1 VFRYVRSPN
10 WRTQTGNWRE
20 AAVPNVLPNGA
31 RWPCVSWLISTVEN
45 EKFVIKQRDS
55 AAHAVILE
63 LEAGTFDKDLA
74 RELAA
79 KALRDNDYGTK
90 YTVLRINP
98 VAEGMGELDLEAALG
113 SRPAAVMLPKI
124 HDAAEVEA
132 ADELVGDIE
141 ERNGIPRGST
151 EFAIMMETANCI
163 FEVREIARA
172 SSRTRA
178 LCFGPGDFTAEI
190 GTRFTY
196 GTAYPAEPGLEVLTA
211 RSLVVAG
218 ARATGV
224 TAIDGPTM
232 VSVRD
237 TRSLL
242 RHAWQSR
249 ALGFEGMIVLSPTQ
263 VAPLHEAF
271 APSPDEVGHA
281 RRALALYEAAQQAGA
296 GVVGADAEMI
306 SATVAEQYRDV
317 LRRAEALAPR

>member
-1 VFRYVRSPN
+1 MPDR
-10 WRTQTGNWRE
+10 
-20 AAVPNVLPNGA
+20 

-45 EKFVIKQRDS
+45 EKFVIKQRES

-63 LEAGTFDKDLA
+63 LEAGTFDKDKA
-74 RELAA
+74 REIAA
-79 KALRDNDYGTK
+79 RVLRDNDYGAK
-90 YTVLRINP
+90 YTVLRVNP
-98 VAEGMGELDLEAALG
+98 VAEGLGKLDLEAALG
-113 SRPAAVMLPKI
+113 SRPDAVMLTKI
-124 HDAAEVEA
+124 HDADEVAE

-141 ERNGIPRGST
+141 ERNGIPRGTT

-172 SSRTRA
+172 SRRTRA
-178 LCFGPGDFTAEI
+178 LCFGPGDYTAEI

-211 RSLVVAG
+211 RSLIVAG
-218 ARATGV
+218 CRATGV

-249 ALGFEGMIVLSPTQ
+249 ALGFDGMIVLSPTQ
-263 VAPLHEAF
+263 VAPVHQAF
-271 APSPDEVGHA
+271 APSPEEIGHA
-281 RRALALYEAAQQAGA
+281 RRALTLYDEANRSGS

-306 SATVAEQYRDV
+306 SATVAEQYKDV
-317 LRRAEALAPR
+317 LRRAATLAGDVG